1 MAEDRDKAVSETLAL
16 FAEVRAQGIKA
27 PITHIA
33 RIIGVQPSTV
43 SAYGK
48 PRKGGTKAQPMP
60 LHHRIALRAALAP
73 PTRPTKP
80 HLELVFP
87 SQRVTYAHELI
98 EALGVATNA
107 DDSIWTMTVRILEVA
122 LEEASKRQNAKVP

>member
-1 MAEDRDKAVSETLAL
+1 LAEDREIAVSETLAL
-16 FAEVRAQGIKA
+16 LAEVRTLGFKA
-27 PITHIA
+27 PITKIA
-33 RIIGVQPSTV
+33 EIIGVNPSTV

-48 PRKGGTKAQPMP
+48 PRKGGTKAHPMP

-73 PTRPTKP
+73 PAGPTKP
-80 HLELVFP
+80 HLELVYP

-107 DDSIWTMTVRILEVA
+107 DDSIWTMAIRILEVA
-122 LEEASKRQNAKVP
+122 LEEARKRQEAKGS